1 MSDDTTIVHEVKRS
15 PWKLG
20 FVYADGGDPRLIVRQ
35 RTGLGWTLNFGQP
48 MAWVMAAAFAIFIL
62 ARRLR

>member
-1 MSDDTTIVHEVKRS
+1 MTDDTTIIHEVKQS

-20 FVYADGGDPRLIVRQ
+20 FVYADGSDPRLVVRQ

-48 MAWVMAAAFAIFIL
+48 LSWVVLGVLVAFVL